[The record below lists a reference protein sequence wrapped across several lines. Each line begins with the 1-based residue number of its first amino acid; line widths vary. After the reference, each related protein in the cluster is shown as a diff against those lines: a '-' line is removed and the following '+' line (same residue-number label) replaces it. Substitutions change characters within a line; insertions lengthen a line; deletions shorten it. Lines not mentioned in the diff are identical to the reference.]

1 MVECSNVER
10 WTERWVDGW
19 ITVCGL
25 CQLIALETNRYALQM
40 GVSGWH
46 DVTG

>member
-1 MVECSNVER
+1 M
-10 WTERWVDGW
+10 
-19 ITVCGL
+19 CGL

-46 DVTG
+46 DVTEAEVWTFLGIVILMELNRLP